1 MTVMYIH
8 NVYVLLMKQSYI
20 IAMYAEKVKS
30 YVHETQSEQLQ
41 YKGRGM
47 KKMSSSHHEKLLR

>member
-1 MTVMYIH
+1 MYIQ
-8 NVYVLLMKQSYI
+8 NVYVLLMKESYI

-30 YVHETQSEQLQ
+30 YVHETQSGQLQ

-47 KKMSSSHHEKLLR
+47 KTMIIITS